1 MRERIRQRLTDR
13 LAEGLVEEVRSIH
26 DSGIGWD
33 RLERLGLEYRCTAEF
48 LQGKYP
54 TEGDYADDLYRE
66 ICRFAKRQETW
77 FRGMERKGVSIEWI
91 DGGDRDAA
99 AAVTASFAAAPD

>member
-1 MRERIRQRLTDR
+1 LRERIRQRLTDR

-48 LQGKYP
+48 LQGKYA